1 MATVAERIE
10 LLHKNLAHVEAMG
23 GEKKVEKQHAKGKLT
38 ARERLALLFDEGTF
52 VEVNALVKS
61 RCHNFGQE
69 KKDLPGEGVVTV
81 TVPLT
86 ADSYSHSHRT
96 SPLKAAPL
104 AKCTLLRSFT

>member
-69 KKDLPGEGVVTV
+69 KKDQSFLVLNECSFPYGEF
-81 TVPLT
+81 LFFCLF
-86 ADSYSHSHRT
+86 RF
-96 SPLKAAPL
+96 
-104 AKCTLLRSFT
+104 SFHIGLFFLILCCCL